1 MIDVHQLRFRYPGH
15 SRETL
20 RGLSFGV
27 DRGEVFGFLG
37 PSGSGKSTTQRLLIG
52 LEKGHRGSIR
62 LFGRPIQDW
71 NAELYRRI
79 GICFELPN
87 HYAKLTAR
95 ENLAVFAALQGVDD
109 PRRIDAVL
117 DQVGLLA
124 DADTR
129 AGRFSKGMSIR
140 LNLAR
145 ALLPE
150 PDLLFLDEPTSGLD
164 PVTAK
169 RIKAVIRDR
178 RAAGTTVFLTT
189 HTMQD
194 ADQLCDR
201 VAFIVDGELKQIDAP
216 TALKHRFGQDRV
228 SVRHRRDGQVLTTEF
243 PLRGLADNADFQIL
257 LRTDR
262 IEQIHS
268 QEASLDDV
276 FIRVTGAALI

>member
-1 MIDVHQLRFRYPGH
+1 MIDVEQLRNRYSG
-15 SRETL
+15 RDEDTL
-20 RGLSFGV
+20 KGLSFSV
-27 DRGEVFGFLG
+27 EPGEIFGFLG

-52 LEKGHRGSIR
+52 LEKGHRGAIR
-62 LFGRPIQDW
+62 LFGRPIQEW
-71 NAELYRRI
+71 NAALYRRI
-79 GICFELPN
+79 GVCFELPN

-95 ENLAVFAALQGVDD
+95 ENLAVFAALQGIENR
-109 PRRIDAVL
+109 RRIDAVL

-129 AGRFSKGMSIR
+129 TARFSKGMKIR

-164 PVTAK
+164 PVTAG
-169 RIKAVIRDR
+169 RIKSVIQDR
-178 RAAGTTVFLTT
+178 QAAGTTVFLTT

-216 TALKHRFGQDRV
+216 SVLKQRFGED
-228 SVRHRRDGQVLTTEF
+228 SLTVRHVRAGRVMTSRF
-243 PLRGLADNADFQIL
+243 PLQELANNADFQAL

-262 IEQIHS
+262 IEQMHS